1 MANPVT
7 DIDSQVSGFFA
18 FKSFDQFLPNLI
30 QVVFIIGAIVAL
42 FFLFWGGIAYITSG
56 GDKEATKAAREKITN
71 AVIGLAILAVVWVL
85 WRLIIYF
92 LGIGDTIRGPIRL
105 QIPEP

>member
-18 FKSFDQFLPNLI
+18 IKSIDAFLPNLI
-30 QVVFIIGAIVAL
+30 QVIFFIGALTAL
-42 FFLFWGGIAYITSG
+42 LFLFWGGISYITSG
-56 GDKEATKAAREKITN
+56 GDKEATKSAREKITN

-85 WRLIIYF
+85 WGLITYF
-92 LGIGDTIRGPIRL
+92 LGLTPNLRGPFRIN
-105 QIPEP
+105 IPTP

>member
-85 WRLIIYF
+85 WRLIIFF
-92 LGIGDTIRGPIRL
+92 LGLTPNLRGPFRIN
-105 QIPEP
+105 IPTP

>member
-18 FKSFDQFLPNLI
+18 IKSIDAFLPNLI
-30 QVVFIIGAIVAL
+30 QV
-42 FFLFWGGIAYITSG
+42 
-56 GDKEATKAAREKITN
+56 KEATKSAREKITN

-85 WRLIIYF
+85 WRLITYF
-92 LGIGDTIRGPIRL
+92 LGLTPNLRGPFRIN
-105 QIPEP
+105 IPTP